1 MLHCPLMLCPLPA
14 YPVYCLYCLAERGL
28 RGTYWAAAVY
38 FYLSVVGLDAFRLV
52 IVGTVL
58 EVVILIAEV
67 PTGIVADVWS
77 RRLSVILGVA
87 LMGAGFAFD
96 GLLAA
101 FWATLC
107 AQVIWGVGVT
117 FISGAAEAWIA
128 DELPGRDLA
137 RVYMRGAQWRS
148 AGALLGVGAGVA
160 LSYVGLALTMV
171 ASGAALL
178 ALAAFLVV
186 VMPERGFRPTPR
198 GARTTWAHTWATL
211 REGVGVV
218 RGSAALASFVGVS
231 LFYGMASES
240 FDRLWEVHLL
250 GVGLPAAHG
259 LTPVAWFGL
268 VNAGGLLLSIVAAE
282 GLRRRLGGGGS
293 ERALVTLLIVFI
305 ASIALGM
312 AAFGLARSVAAAI
325 GAYWVTILLRQ
336 LVPPIVN
343 GLINRHIPSAVRA
356 TVLSVMSQADAAGQ
370 IAGGPIFGAIATARS
385 TGVAMIA
392 AGLTVLPGIPLLVR
406 AMRERPS
413 PAGAEPAAP

>member
-1 MLHCPLMLCPLPA
+1 MLWPLPA
-14 YPVYCLYCLAERGL
+14 YPVYYLYCLAERGL
-28 RGTYWAAAVY
+28 RGTYWTAAVY

-128 DELPGRDLA
+128 DELPGGDLA
-137 RVYMRGAQWRS
+137 RVYVRGAQWRS
-148 AGALLGVGAGVA
+148 AGALLGIGAGVA
-160 LSYVGLALTMV
+160 LSYAGLALTMI

-231 LFYGMASES
+231 VFYGMASES

-250 GVGLPAAHG
+250 GIGLPRAHG

-282 GLRRRLGGGGS
+282 ALRRRLGGGS

-312 AAFGLARSVAAAI
+312 AAFGLAGGVAAAI
-325 GAYWVTILLRQ
+325 GAYWATILVRQ

-343 GLINRHIPSAVRA
+343 AWINRHIPSAVRA

-413 PAGAEPAAP
+413 PARVEPAAP